1 MAKTAFKGTPVST
14 SGELPKV
21 GAKAPE
27 FTLTKNDLGA
37 ATLKDYAG
45 KFLVLN
51 VFPSVDTA
59 VCATSVRRFNVEAAK
74 LPNTAVLCV
83 SKDLPFAQKRFC
95 GAEGI
100 DKVATA
106 SWFRGP
112 DFGAA
117 YGLTMT
123 EGPLAGLFAR
133 AVVVVDPSG
142 TVVHSQLVPEIA
154 QEPDYAAAL
163 ATVR

>member
-1 MAKTAFKGTPVST
+1 MAKTAFKGTPVAT

-45 KFLVLN
+45 KYLVLN

-59 VCATSVRRFNVEAAK
+59 VCATSVRRFNQEAAK

-100 DKVATA
+100 DRVATA

-117 YGLTMT
+117 YGLTMM

-133 AVVVVDPSG
+133 AVVVVDPAG
-142 TVVHSQLVPEIA
+142 VVVHSQLVPEIA
-154 QEPDYAAAL
+154 QEPDYTAAIA
-163 ATVR
+163 AIR